1 MQNVTKKLIDI
12 IKENFPNGVRDDYID
27 TNRILRIYSAKG
39 ADENISLDR
48 ITDTIHANGIEYG
61 GRFYFISE
69 NDAEYLLLSL
79 SEILEQYNIAYY
91 AALHKKH
98 AEFFAR
104 FHIFSPEVL
113 KKILQTND
121 TRYFYAEDFCAVNR
135 TTRLDY
141 EVARI
146 FTAADK
152 SLSLDDLQDALPYVP
167 SEKIAALLS
176 NTQKYFPTTD
186 GKYIPAAKIQFDFD
200 EIIAAKRQI
209 ALCLDAKGYADP
221 DDYNLSANLAL
232 NPEVAEKDMLR
243 FICEKYFVGN
253 FTRRGNRFLNKSTST
268 REAFRDELLEFLV
281 TRDEITLKR
290 LKDFAKNRCTMSTA
304 LQFALKFLV
313 RVSENLFVK
322 DQLIKFDVAGIDE
335 ALTPFVQGKIIPLR
349 GVTSFTGFPPIE
361 GYSWNLF
368 MLESFLRKYS
378 NKYSFDTTEANNF
391 NVGAIYPKAMNF
403 KTYLDVQVAAIV
415 QENIPLTQAAVEDFL
430 LKQGYRRRSR
440 SDKITAK
447 IIAKAQEFVN

>member
-1 MQNVTKKLIDI
+1 MQNATKKIIDI
-12 IKENFPNGVRDDYID
+12 IRENFPNGVRDDYID
-27 TNRILRIYSAKG
+27 INRILRIYAAKG
-39 ADENISLDR
+39 ADENISRDL
-48 ITDTIHANGIEYG
+48 ITDTLHANGIEYG

-69 NDAEYLLLSL
+69 NDAEYLLLNL

-91 AALHKKH
+91 AAIHKKH
-98 AEFFAR
+98 ADFFAR

-113 KKILQTND
+113 KKILQAND
-121 TRYFYAEDFCAVNR
+121 TRYFYAEDFCAVNK

-146 FTAADK
+146 FKAADK

-167 SEKIAALLS
+167 TEKIAALLS
-176 NTQKYFPTTD
+176 NTQKYFPTTE
-186 GKYIPAAKIQFDFD
+186 GKYIPTAKIQFDFD

-253 FTRRGNRFLNKSTST
+253 FVRRGNRFLDKSTST
-268 REAFRDELLEFLV
+268 RAAFRDAILEFLV
-281 TRDEITLKR
+281 SRDETTLKS
-290 LKDFAKNRCTMSTA
+290 LKDFAKNRYDMSTA
-304 LQFALKFLV
+304 LRFALKFLV

-322 DQLIKFDVAGIDE
+322 NPLIKFDVAGIDE
-335 ALTPFVQGKIIPLR
+335 ALTPFVQGKIIPLH
-349 GVTSFTGFPPIE
+349 GVTSFTGFPPVE

-368 MLESFLRKYS
+368 LLESFLRKYS

-391 NVGAIYPKAMNF
+391 NVGAIYPKAMPF

-415 QENIPLTQAAVEDFL
+415 QENIPLTQAAVEEFL
-430 LKQGYRRRSR
+430 VRQGFRMNRIK
-440 SDKITAK
+440 KITER
-447 IIAKAQEFVN
+447 IIAAAQKNF